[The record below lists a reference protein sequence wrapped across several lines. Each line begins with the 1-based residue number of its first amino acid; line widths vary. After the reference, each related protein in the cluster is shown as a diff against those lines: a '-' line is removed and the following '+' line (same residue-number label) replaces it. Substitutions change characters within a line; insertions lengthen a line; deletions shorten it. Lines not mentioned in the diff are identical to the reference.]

1 MSAVKFI
8 ITLVFQLRL
17 FTEFAITQLN
27 FRKKVDPSNFQR
39 RLQRKFII
47 IVFLIPKSFWQN
59 LKTQPKISVLIKTGH

>member
-27 FRKKVDPSNFQR
+27 FRKKVDPSNFQTPT
-39 RLQRKFII
+39 KKVYYNCFFNSK
-47 IVFLIPKSFWQN
+47 VFLAKFENPAKN
-59 LKTQPKISVLIKTGH
+59 LCFH